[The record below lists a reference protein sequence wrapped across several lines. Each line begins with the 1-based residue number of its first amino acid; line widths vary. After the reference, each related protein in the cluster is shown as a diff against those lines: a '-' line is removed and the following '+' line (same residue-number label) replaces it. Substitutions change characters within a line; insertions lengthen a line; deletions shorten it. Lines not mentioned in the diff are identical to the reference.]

1 MYGENFLA
9 LRAKT
14 YRNPV
19 DEIFSKIPVI
29 NHERMERDLLPI
41 IDLSIGEP
49 HLGINDN
56 VIKSLNQFL
65 NPSETNLVLPYS
77 PFPGNQDS
85 LEFITRLYK
94 KYYPSVDYSTN
105 EVMITNGAT
114 QGIWNALSI
123 LINTEDQVLTF
134 EPYFAAYES
143 QIRALGG
150 TLIKIPTQDH
160 YFQPSG
166 KLLEETLAKFSE
178 AKAIILN
185 YPNNPTGIDL
195 SRKTILEMVTV
206 LAKYPKL
213 CIILDEVYRELTTS
227 EHLTVLDIDPSLKNR
242 CIVVNSASKGLIGAP
257 GLRAGMVAANSEWIE
272 RMINIQAI
280 TTGGISSLTQQALI
294 AGINEKLNTTF
305 KYQAWLTQ
313 TLHEYK
319 TNKNFVSQQLESFGF
334 NIIPGNNGFFILAQ
348 ANFLLGKTIP
358 NTLTVTLNNT
368 NYTITKVQ
376 NKIGFST
383 FKTDIQ
389 IASYLMHAAGVA
401 VVPGSAFGIS
411 ENSAYLRFSCAKNF
425 SQLKQAC
432 TAIHAALKP
441 ISEFANPQ
449 HSYIS

>member
-1 MYGENFLA
+1 MYGEHFLA

-14 YRNPV
+14 NRNPV
-19 DEIFSKIPVI
+19 DEIFSRIPVI
-29 NHERMERDLLPI
+29 NHERKERNLPPI

-65 NPSETNLVLPYS
+65 HPSETDFVLPYS

-85 LEFITRLYK
+85 LELITHLYK
-94 KYYPSVDYSTN
+94 RYYPSVDYSTK

-123 LINTEDQVLTF
+123 LINAEDQVLTF
-134 EPYFAAYES
+134 EPYFAAYEN

-150 TLIKIPTQDH
+150 TLIKIPTHDH

-166 KLLEETLAKFSE
+166 RRLEESLAKFPK

-195 SRKTILEMVTV
+195 SEQTIMDIVAV
-206 LAKYPKL
+206 LAKYPNL
-213 CIILDEVYRELTTS
+213 CIIIDDVYRELTIS
-227 EHLTVLDIDPSLKNR
+227 MHLTVLDINPSLKNR

-280 TTGGISSLTQQALI
+280 TTGGISALTQQALM

-305 KYQAWLTQ
+305 KYQAWLTKTIQ
-313 TLHEYK
+313 EYK
-319 TNKNFVSQQLESFGF
+319 INKNFVSQQIESLGF
-334 NIIPGNNGFFILAQ
+334 NIIPSHNGFFILAR
-348 ANFLLGKTIP
+348 ANFLLGKTVP
-358 NTLTVTLNNT
+358 NTLTMTLNNT
-368 NYTITKVQ
+368 SYTIKEIQ

-383 FKTDIQ
+383 FKTDFQ
-389 IASYLMHAAGVA
+389 IASYLMHVAGVA

-411 ENSAYLRFSCAKNF
+411 ESTAYLRFSCAKHF
-425 SQLKQAC
+425 SQLEQAC
-432 TAIHAALKP
+432 AAIHAAIAP
-441 ISEFANPQ
+441 ISEFADLE
-449 HSYIS
+449 HSHA